1 MHLITST
8 WLLRLFLNRKVFLL
22 WPIERCNRGLSG
34 RDSPELSSFG
44 LVGLSW
50 LVTVSPDKIK
60 RVINSLHIWNITLY
74 STIYPCCSSILRIAI
89 RRIFFESKRSNNYI
103 SWNIDILNST
113 ISTEYL
119 SNNQIIFFYLI
130 FKLKLCTNILNFI
143 QIFLIKYLMNNYL
156 IFYI

>member
-1 MHLITST
+1 MQNLDSNFTNLKIRFRSVSIIKSIFYYFCKYMHLITST

-74 STIYPCCSSILRIAI
+74 STIYPCCSSITTNRNQTYIFRIKA
-89 RRIFFESKRSNNYI
+89 K
-103 SWNIDILNST
+103 
-113 ISTEYL
+113 
-119 SNNQIIFFYLI
+119 
-130 FKLKLCTNILNFI
+130 
-143 QIFLIKYLMNNYL
+143 
-156 IFYI
+156 